1 MNDSIDQ
8 NVYEDLHARVNDG
21 DNGRY
26 GINNPLERLDSSR
39 DQIVLAWDQD
49 EPLMI
54 NTDLNTCQQC
64 GSKMRN
70 AGGKQECK
78 DKRCDKC
85 GWSVTKDGFPTLV
98 NLDHAY
104 PNGNPNDDM
113 NKVSMDKVSMEAV
126 PGYTTEK
133 HRLNEE
139 AHMYR
144 SRTPDVSVQVANPK
158 NYNRLATD
166 DDLLEDF
173 NGGVISNIARYI
185 ALVIFAGRVMSFNNS
200 GRMPPTW
207 QLLLE
212 LCMACCFPWVYV
224 ILVLLMYSQ
233 YYDQGEI
240 NITKDINLIVKG

>member
-8 NVYEDLHARVNDG
+8 NVYENLHARVNDG

-70 AGGKQECK
+70 AGGKQECN

-104 PNGNPNDDM
+104 PNANPNGD
-113 NKVSMDKVSMEAV
+113 MDKATGEAV
-126 PGYTTEK
+126 PGYTTEQ

-144 SRTPDVSVQVANPK
+144 SRTPDTSVQIANPQ
-158 NYNRLATD
+158 NHNRLATD
-166 DDLLEDF
+166 DDLLEGFD
-173 NGGVISNIARYI
+173 GGIISNLGTYI
-185 ALVIFAGRVMSFNNS
+185 ALVIFAARVMSFNNS
-200 GRMPPTW
+200 GRMPPMW
-207 QLLLE
+207 QLVLE
-212 LCMACCFPWVYV
+212 LCTACFFSWVYV
-224 ILVLLMYSQ
+224 ILVALMYSQ

-240 NITKDINLIVKG
+240 VITKDINLIVKG